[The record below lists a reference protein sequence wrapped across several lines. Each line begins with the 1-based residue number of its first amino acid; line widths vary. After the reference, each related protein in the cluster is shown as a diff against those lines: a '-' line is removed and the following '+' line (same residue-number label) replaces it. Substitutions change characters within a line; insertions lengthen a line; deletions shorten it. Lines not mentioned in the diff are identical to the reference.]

1 MRTACHIVAKS
12 SLFAA
17 ISIYFVIFAS
27 TASNALPP
35 QAIPE
40 EAKACKAISNDQQR
54 LKCFDGLF
62 ADKPN
67 PPNAA
72 DKSANEGNW
81 QIEEGKSPTDGSPLI
96 VAANLVADTV
106 LILRCKDQTTE
117 AAFSTKY
124 NYLGSRSVD
133 VTLRINNEKP
143 FKEVWKA
150 SIDGSAA
157 FAPKAEDFIRML
169 PDNAKLFIKTSRSDG
184 KTKEANFNLGKIS
197 DIRTKIA
204 RACDWDDT
212 PNDVGSVDHS
222 GPPH

>member
-27 TASNALPP
+27 TASNACHHKPFRKRRKR
-35 QAIPE
+35 A
-40 EAKACKAISNDQQR
+40 QR

-106 LILRCKDQTTE
+106 LILRCKDQTPKRR
-117 AAFSTKY
+117 FQRSTIT
-124 NYLGSRSVD
+124 S
-133 VTLRINNEKP
+133 
-143 FKEVWKA
+143 EV
-150 SIDGSAA
+150 G
-157 FAPKAEDFIRML
+157 L
-169 PDNAKLFIKTSRSDG
+169 LT
-184 KTKEANFNLGKIS
+184 
-197 DIRTKIA
+197 
-204 RACDWDDT
+204 
-212 PNDVGSVDHS
+212 
-222 GPPH
+222 

>member
-1 MRTACHIVAKS
+1 MVHDTQLSAAYRAIRSCSYRSYASGQSTS
-12 SLFAA
+12 SAILRKCSNLFARSS
-17 ISIYFVIFAS
+17 ISFVTGS
-27 TASNALPP
+27 S
-35 QAIPE
+35 
-40 EAKACKAISNDQQR
+40 
-54 LKCFDGLF
+54 

-117 AAFSTKY
+117 VAFSTKY

-133 VTLRINNEKP
+133 VTLRINDEKP

-150 SIDGSAA
+150 SIDGRAA
-157 FAPKAEDFIRML
+157 FASNAVEFIRML
-169 PDNAKLFIKTSRSDG
+169 PDDGKLFIKTSRSDG
-184 KTKEANFNLGKIS
+184 RTKEANFTLGKVS
-197 DIRTKIA
+197 DIRSKIA
-204 RACDWDDT
+204 RACDWDDA
-212 PNDVGSVDHS
+212 PEDKPVGSGDHS
-222 GPPH
+222 EHR

>member
-1 MRTACHIVAKS
+1 MRTACHIGAKS

-35 QAIPE
+35 LAIPE

-150 SIDGSAA
+150 SIDGRAA
-157 FAPKAEDFIRML
+157 FARNAEDLFVCCQTM
-169 PDNAKLFIKTSRSDG
+169 PKLFVKTSRSDG
-184 KTKEANFNLGKIS
+184 KTKEANFNLGNVS
-197 DIRTKIA
+197 DIRNKIA
-204 RACDWDDT
+204 HACGWEDT
-212 PNDVGSVDHS
+212 PNDPVGSVDHS
-222 GPPH
+222 EHR